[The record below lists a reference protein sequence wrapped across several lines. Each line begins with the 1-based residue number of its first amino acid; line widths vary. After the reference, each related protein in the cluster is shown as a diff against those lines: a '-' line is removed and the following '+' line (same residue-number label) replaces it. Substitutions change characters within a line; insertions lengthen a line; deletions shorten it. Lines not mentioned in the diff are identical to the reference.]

1 MIRLNLKKLTLISTV
16 QIVCLYLMAVFA
28 SFAAENQA
36 VQKANTLDARQQAII
51 PIAAFTAAGN
61 IDELEGALNSGL
73 DKGLSVNEIK
83 EIFIHSYA
91 YVGFPRAL
99 NGINAFIRVMDERK
113 QRGINDKLGDEATP
127 VPADYDANAYGN
139 KVRNELVGQD
149 ISNRTTGYAG
159 FVPTIDKFLVEHLF
173 ADIFYRDVLSVK
185 DRELVTISML
195 AALPGAE
202 AQLTS
207 HTNLSVRVGY
217 SHKQLLHFMQILNDK
232 VSQDSA
238 IRAMSVVEKI
248 TDVSA
253 IASTIKA
260 VEVKQDAS
268 FVLGAADKFS
278 GKAKVSSRFTSP
290 VAENYSGAMVEFE
303 AGARTAWHTHPK
315 GQTLIIISGKGLVQS
330 EGGAVQEMLSGNV
343 VTIPPNT
350 KHWHGAAS
358 DSAMSHIAISTPE
371 NGQTVSWLGFA
382 ANTK

>member
-1 MIRLNLKKLTLISTV
+1 MIRLNFKKSTLISTT

-61 IDELEGALNSGL
+61 IDELEKALHSGL
-73 DKGLSVNEIK
+73 EMGLSVNEIK

-113 QRGINDKLGDEATP
+113 QRGINDKLGDEASP

-139 KVRNELVGQD
+139 QVRNELVGQD

-195 AALPGAE
+195 AALPSAE
-202 AQLTS
+202 TQLTS
-207 HTNLSVRVGY
+207 HINLSLRVGY
-217 SHKQLLHFMQILNDK
+217 SHKQLLHFIQILNDR

-248 TDVSA
+248 TDVNA

-278 GKAKVSSRFTSP
+278 GKAKVNSRFTSP

-330 EGGAVQEMLSGNV
+330 EGGAVQEMLPGNV

>member
-1 MIRLNLKKLTLISTV
+1 MIRLNLKKSTLISTA

>member
-1 MIRLNLKKLTLISTV
+1 MIRFNLKKLTLISTV
-16 QIVCLYLMAVFA
+16 QIVCLYLTAVFA
-28 SFAAENQA
+28 SYAVDDQA

-73 DKGLSVNEIK
+73 DKGLSVNEVK

-99 NGINAFIRVMDERK
+99 NGINAFIGVMDERK
-113 QRGINDKLGDEATP
+113 QRGITDKLGDEATP

-139 KVRNELVGQD
+139 QVRNELVGRD

-217 SHKQLLHFMQILNDK
+217 SHKQLLHFIQVLNDS

-253 IASTIKA
+253 IVSTIKA
-260 VEVKQDAS
+260 VEVKHDTS
-268 FVLGAADKFS
+268 FVLGADDKFS

-330 EGGAVQEMLSGNV
+330 EGGEVQEMLPGNV